1 MESSLK
7 KIVEDYN
14 KQRGGG
20 GGDVTNKNPSAKVI
34 SLLSLHYLKIQNTTC
49 FEL

>member
-34 SLLSLHYLKIQNTTC
+34 SSLFLVLMLSLCYLNA
-49 FEL
+49 